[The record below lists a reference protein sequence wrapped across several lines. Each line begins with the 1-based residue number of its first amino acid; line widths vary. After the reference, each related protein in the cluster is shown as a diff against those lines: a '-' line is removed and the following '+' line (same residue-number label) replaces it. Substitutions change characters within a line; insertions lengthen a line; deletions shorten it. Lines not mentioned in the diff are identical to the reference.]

1 MKTGLLSIFDYRDIP
16 FRPRV
21 LDGDI
26 ANKYARL
33 RLAVFYKRCFV
44 YEPRFY
50 RDQMAAEG
58 LVPFEVRVQET
69 DLLICATDNLSAIAH
84 ELVIYYR
91 ALIEEFIERFPVF
104 KTSFVP
110 IEVPG
115 NAPDIIKSMADAAK
129 SAGVGPMAA
138 VAGAISEY
146 VGRALLE
153 HADEVIVENGGD
165 IFIKSNKDRK
175 MGIYAG
181 ESPLSNRLAVA
192 VKAVDTPLGICTS
205 SGSVGHSTSFGKA
218 DAIVIFSADVAL
230 ADAVA
235 TRVGNMVRT
244 KEDIG
249 KAIDFAQTVPG
260 VEGVIIVIGDGLG
273 GWGKFEFVP
282 I

>member
-1 MKTGLLSIFDYRDIP
+1 
-16 FRPRV
+16 
-21 LDGDI
+21 
-26 ANKYARL
+26 
-33 RLAVFYKRCFV
+33 
-44 YEPRFY
+44 
-50 RDQMAAEG
+50 MAAEG
-58 LVPFEVRVQET
+58 LVSFDVRVKET
-69 DLLICATDNLSAIAH
+69 DLLVCATHNLSAKAH

-91 ALIEEFIERFPVF
+91 AVIEEFIERFPVF
-104 KTSFVP
+104 KTSFAP
-110 IEVPG
+110 IEVPK

-153 HADEVIVENGGD
+153 HSDEVIVENGGD

-192 VKAVDTPLGICTS
+192 VKVEDTPLGICTS

-218 DAIVIFSADVAL
+218 DAVVIFSVDTSL
-230 ADAVA
+230 ADALA

-282 I
+282 V

>member
-1 MKTGLLSIFDYRDIP
+1 M
-16 FRPRV
+16 
-21 LDGDI
+21 
-26 ANKYARL
+26 
-33 RLAVFYKRCFV
+33 

-50 RDQMAAEG
+50 RDQMAAGG
-58 LVPFEVRVQET
+58 LVPFEVRVEET
-69 DLLICATDNLSAIAH
+69 DLLICATDDLSATAH
-84 ELVIYYR
+84 ELVVYYR

-104 KTSFVP
+104 KTSFTPV
-110 IEVPG
+110 EVPA
-115 NAPDIIKSMADAAK
+115 NAPDIVQSMADAAK
-129 SAGVGPMAA
+129 AAGVGPMAA

-181 ESPLSNRLAVA
+181 ESPLSNRLAVS
-192 VKAVDTPLGICTS
+192 VKAEDTPLGICTS
-205 SGSVGHSTSFGKA
+205 SGSVGHSISFGRA
-218 DAIVIFSADVAL
+218 DAAVVFSADVAL

-249 KAIDFAQTVPG
+249 RAIDFAQTVPG

-273 GWGKFEFVP
+273 GWGKFEFAP

>member
-1 MKTGLLSIFDYRDIP
+1 M
-16 FRPRV
+16 
-21 LDGDI
+21 
-26 ANKYARL
+26 
-33 RLAVFYKRCFV
+33 

-50 RDQMAAEG
+50 RDELAAEG
-58 LVPFEVRVQET
+58 LVSFEVKVEET
-69 DLLICATDNLSAIAH
+69 DLLISATDDVSVMAH
-84 ELVIYYR
+84 ELVVFYR

-104 KTSFVP
+104 MKSFTP
-110 IEVPG
+110 IEVPK
-115 NAPDIIKSMADAAK
+115 NAPGIIKSMAGAAK

-153 HADEVIVENGGD
+153 HVDEVIVENGGD
-165 IFIKSNKDRK
+165 IFIKSNQDRK

-192 VKAVDTPLGICTS
+192 VKAEDTPLGICTS

-218 DAIVIFSADVAL
+218 DAVVIFSADTAL
-230 ADAVA
+230 ADAIA

-249 KAIDFAQTVPG
+249 KAIEFAQGVSG
-260 VEGVIIVIGDGLG
+260 VEGVVIVIGDGLG
-273 GWGKFEFVP
+273 SWGKFEFAPV
-282 I
+282 

>member
-1 MKTGLLSIFDYRDIP
+1 M
-16 FRPRV
+16 
-21 LDGDI
+21 
-26 ANKYARL
+26 
-33 RLAVFYKRCFV
+33 

-58 LVPFEVRVQET
+58 LVSFEVRVEET
-69 DLLICATDNLSAIAH
+69 DLLICATDNLSVMAH

-104 KTSFVP
+104 KKSFTP

-192 VKAVDTPLGICTS
+192 VKPQDTPLGICTS

-218 DAIVIFSADVAL
+218 DAVVVFSADVAL
-230 ADAVA
+230 ADAAA

-249 KAIDFAQTVPG
+249 RAIDFAQTVPG

-273 GWGKFEFVP
+273 GWGRFEFVP

>member
-1 MKTGLLSIFDYRDIP
+1 M
-16 FRPRV
+16 
-21 LDGDI
+21 
-26 ANKYARL
+26 
-33 RLAVFYKRCFV
+33 

-192 VKAVDTPLGICTS
+192 VKAADTPLGICTS

>member
-1 MKTGLLSIFDYRDIP
+1 
-16 FRPRV
+16 
-21 LDGDI
+21 
-26 ANKYARL
+26 
-33 RLAVFYKRCFV
+33 
-44 YEPRFY
+44 
-50 RDQMAAEG
+50 MAAEG

>member
-1 MKTGLLSIFDYRDIP
+1 M
-16 FRPRV
+16 
-21 LDGDI
+21 
-26 ANKYARL
+26 
-33 RLAVFYKRCFV
+33 

-50 RDQMAAEG
+50 RNQMAAEG

-69 DLLICATDNLSAIAH
+69 DLLICATDNLSAMAH

-104 KTSFVP
+104 KTSFAP

-153 HADEVIVENGGD
+153 HADEIIVENGGD

-192 VKAVDTPLGICTS
+192 VKAADTPLGICTS

-218 DAIVIFSADVAL
+218 DAVVIFSADVAL

-249 KAIDFAQTVPG
+249 KAIDFAQTVSG
-260 VEGVIIVIGDGLG
+260 VEGAIIVIGDGLG

>member
-1 MKTGLLSIFDYRDIP
+1 M
-16 FRPRV
+16 
-21 LDGDI
+21 
-26 ANKYARL
+26 
-33 RLAVFYKRCFV
+33 

-58 LVPFEVRVQET
+58 LVPFEVRVEET
-69 DLLICATDNLSAIAH
+69 DLLICATDNLSAMAH
-84 ELVIYYR
+84 ELVVYYR

-104 KTSFVP
+104 KTSFTP
-110 IEVPG
+110 IEIPG

-192 VKAVDTPLGICTS
+192 VKAADTPLGICTS

-218 DAIVIFSADVAL
+218 DAVVIFSADTAL
-230 ADAVA
+230 ADAAA

-244 KEDIG
+244 KEDIS